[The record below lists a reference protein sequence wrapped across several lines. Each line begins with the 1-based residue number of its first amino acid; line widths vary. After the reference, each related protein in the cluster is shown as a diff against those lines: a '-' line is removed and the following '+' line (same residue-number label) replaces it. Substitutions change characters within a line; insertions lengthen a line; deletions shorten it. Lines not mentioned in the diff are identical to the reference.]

1 MAGTHV
7 QHHLAP
13 RTRSLLVA
21 TAGTAVVAAA
31 DLLDRGAETA
41 WAVAAAFALVA
52 AAGLLVRAR
61 HVAMGVDADQLVVH
75 NLFRTHVVP
84 VSQVTTVTPNQFHTV
99 VELRDGRRITSLL
112 RDVDLDG
119 FEDELRASTGA

>member
-1 MAGTHV
+1 MVGILV

-31 DLLDRGAETA
+31 DLLDRGAVTT
-41 WAVAAAFALVA
+41 WAVLGALVLVA

-61 HVAMGVDADQLVVH
+61 SVAMGVDAEQLVVH
-75 NLFRTHVVP
+75 NLFTTHVVP
-84 VSQVTTVTPNQFHTV
+84 VSEVAAVTANQFHTV

-112 RDVDLDG
+112 RDVDLDR
-119 FEDELRASTGA
+119 FQDELGASTDA